1 MVDDWKRSE
10 HDCTDQ
16 IRAMVEL
23 AFSVWEKR
31 NFSEPS
37 PGVDP
42 ELFGELE
49 AILES
54 QSTHSSS
61 YLIEKLLMRFKPH
74 IAQP

>member
-54 QSTHSSS
+54 QSTH
-61 YLIEKLLMRFKPH
+61 PVT
-74 IAQP
+74 